1 MPQVLDIL
9 QPSFGVE
16 CFMVHSDFPIERA
29 TFFVDILCTI
39 FTDLAIHYAEMKGL
53 VALVT
58 VYRMWIDFVA
68 LSG

>member
-1 MPQVLDIL
+1 MLDIV

-39 FTDLAIHYAEMKGL
+39 FIDSAIHYAEMKGP
-53 VALVT
+53 VALVA
-58 VYRMWIDFVA
+58 VYLMWIDFVA